1 MNLNMGDQS
10 QSSRFR
16 LLFESALQE
25 YQKQTGTT
33 LTSHP
38 LAEKLQDCDSIESV
52 TAVLQEQA
60 RAFSEFRD
68 GDGRIM
74 KSLKAVVSV
83 VYTLSVSTA
92 LGEAI
97 ELVRWKISIC
107 VPDLRCFILQPFPP
121 AKAIIAGFAILLAV

>member
-1 MNLNMGDQS
+1 MGDPS

-33 LTSHP
+33 LVNHP
-38 LAEKLQDCDSIESV
+38 IAEKLQDCDSIESV

-68 GDGRIM
+68 GDGRVM

-83 VYTLSVSTA
+83 VYTLSVSTV

-97 ELVRWKISIC
+97 GLVRWKIPIGVS
-107 VPDLRCFILQPFPP
+107 DL
-121 AKAIIAGFAILLAV
+121 